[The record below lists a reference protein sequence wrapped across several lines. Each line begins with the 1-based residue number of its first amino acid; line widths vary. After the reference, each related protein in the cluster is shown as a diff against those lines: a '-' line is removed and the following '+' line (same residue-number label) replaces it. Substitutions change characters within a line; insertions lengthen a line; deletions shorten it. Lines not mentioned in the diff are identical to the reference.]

1 MGKSERFKKGQRC
14 YTPEGMSVEYVGA
27 APGGHL
33 AVSVYVDGDDQK
45 WPEDD
50 TPKFHRVL
58 YAKPRTQALA
68 AEVQE
73 LSETIKLRREEL
85 DGIERKIA
93 ECENIRRAMNK
104 RFKQHAA
111 LKRIDDWIEGR
122 MTHFV
127 TVGEYGGVAIWER
140 DALLRDGQDRHDR
153 SEIRLVCLFGRSNGD
168 LQWGINR
175 YRDGSGQWTD
185 CFPCASEEEAKEIAA
200 QSVRKFWESG
210 NEYRR
215 MAATQSAQKMGL
227 EVPAER
233 IKEMRDREIA
243 DAQKTVKEAEE
254 RLANAQKTLRA
265 AAGGELTVDDFVMAS
280 GVTSVVGRVIPDG
293 RYRIANIEGASCY
306 IYNSTS
312 AYWVHTDDLKRAP

>member
-1 MGKSERFKKGQRC
+1 MGTTKRFKKGQRC
-14 YTPEGMSVEYVGA
+14 YTPEGLAVEYVGA

-33 AVSVYVDGDDQK
+33 AVAVYVDGDDQE
-45 WPEDD
+45 WQDD
-50 TPKFHRVL
+50 TPHFHRVL
-58 YAKPRTQALA
+58 YAKPRTQALS
-68 AEVQE
+68 AEVEE
-73 LSETIKLRREEL
+73 LSNTIKQRREEL

-93 ECENIRRAMNK
+93 ERENISRAMDK

-127 TVGEYGGVAIWER
+127 TVGEYGRVEVWER

-168 LQWGINR
+168 LQWGVNR

-185 CFPCASEEEAKEIAA
+185 CTPCGSEEEAKRIAA
-200 QSVRKFWESG
+200 QAVRKFWESSD

-215 MAATQSAQKMGL
+215 IHATQSALKMGL

-243 DAQKTVKEAEE
+243 DAEKTVREAME
-254 RLANAQKTLRA
+254 RLASAQAALRKA
-265 AAGGELTVDDFVMAS
+265 QTA
-280 GVTSVVGRVIPDG
+280 
-293 RYRIANIEGASCY
+293 
-306 IYNSTS
+306 
-312 AYWVHTDDLKRAP
+312 

>member
-1 MGKSERFKKGQRC
+1 MGTTKRFKKGQRC
-14 YTPEGMSVEYVGA
+14 YTPEGLAVEYVGP

-33 AVSVYVDGDDQK
+33 ALIVYVDDGGAE

-50 TPKFHRVL
+50 TPRFFRAL
-58 YAKPRTQALA
+58 NAKPRTQALA
-68 AEVQE
+68 KEVQE
-73 LSETIKLRREEL
+73 LGEEIARRRAEL
-85 DGIERKIA
+85 DGIESKIV
-93 ECENIRRAMNK
+93 ECENINRAMQK

-127 TVGEYGGVAIWER
+127 TVGEYGRVEVWER

-168 LQWGINR
+168 LQWGVNR

-185 CFPCASEEEAKEIAA
+185 CTPCGSEEEAKRIAA
-200 QSVRKFWESG
+200 QAVRNFWESSD

-215 MAATQSAQKMGL
+215 INATQSALKMGL

-233 IKEMRDREIA
+233 IKEMRDREIS
-243 DAQKTVKEAEE
+243 DAEKTVREATE
-254 RLANAQKTLRA
+254 RLANAQAALRKA
-265 AAGGELTVDDFVMAS
+265 QTA
-280 GVTSVVGRVIPDG
+280 
-293 RYRIANIEGASCY
+293 
-306 IYNSTS
+306 
-312 AYWVHTDDLKRAP
+312 